1 MCQNFN
7 PESFIQDNF
16 DISTKTSREKQS
28 FAPQKLLNFIYLLF
42 INCLKTCH

>member
-16 DISTKTSREKQS
+16 DISTKTSREKIV
-28 FAPQKLLNFIYLLF
+28 FCTLEIIKFYLF
-42 INCLKTCH
+42 IIY